1 MKKVLLVIYFVFI
14 CSFCNAL
21 NVKII
26 ESQSYNVGH
35 VMDTVWLNLISSLG
49 HTATIEPQLLLNSNA
64 FFATTD
70 VLIISS
76 GVITLPANYVTT
88 IQQFL
93 QAGKPVYIQAEYLK
107 SYSTTAAFESLV
119 NILGGTFAW
128 GTELSGD
135 LAPVFPQS
143 TFANT
148 PNSVASINYYWY
160 GVEANTTPTVSAV
173 IKNQNFNLGLFFCP
187 PTPCTG
193 KLITTTDQD
202 WIRAADPV
210 DLQLMENI
218 FYHLIDTTSTCNVV
232 VQPNINFGNDTTL
245 CNGDSLVL
253 NVNGTFNSYTWQ
265 NGSTNSSFVVNAP
278 GTYYVSAVNTCDTKT
293 DTIVVAYT
301 ACGNVP
307 AALFSSSDTLWCD
320 KTCIDFYDLSQNTP
334 TTWQWYF
341 AGASP
346 TTSTDQNPTGI
357 CYNNYGSFDV
367 VLVACNSVGC
377 DSVYKQNFVTEF
389 QLPAVPTVTLSGDTL
404 NSSPAN
410 SYQWFNVNNV
420 NLVLGTNNYF
430 VPTVAGSYYVLISDS
445 NGCQTPSA
453 VISIAL
459 SVPTIHL
466 NNNYIVYDNANHLL
480 QLKNINTNMPYAIH
494 SADGKI
500 CLQGNTNLHNQQI
513 DVSSLARG
521 IYTITIYDGQLPLTT
536 KVAIY

>member
-1 MKKVLLVIYFVFI
+1 MKKVLLAVYFVFM

-26 ESQSYNVGH
+26 ESQTNNAGH
-35 VMDTVWLNLISSLG
+35 VMDLNWYSMLNLLG
-49 HTATIEPQLLLNSNA
+49 HTPTIEPQVLLSNNA

-70 VLIISS
+70 VLIVSS
-76 GVITLPANYVTT
+76 GVIALPANYVTT

-93 QAGKPVYIQAEYLK
+93 QTGKPVYIQSEYQI
-107 SYSTTAAFESLV
+107 SYTTNAAFESLV
-119 NILGGTFAW
+119 NNLGGSFAWLAEISGDLQPTIPQGTFAN
-128 GTELSGD
+128 S
-135 LAPVFPQS
+135 
-143 TFANT
+143 
-148 PNSVASINYYWY
+148 PNNVASIDYFWY
-160 GVEANTTPTVSAV
+160 GVDGCVSSSV
-173 IKNQNFNLGLFFCP
+173 SSILSYQLYNLGFMFCP
-187 PTPCTG
+187 ATPGIG
-193 KLITTTDQD
+193 KLATTTDQD
-202 WIRAADPV
+202 WIRAADPA

-218 FYHLIDTTSTCNVV
+218 FYHLTDTSIVCSTIAEGVNL
-232 VQPNINFGNDTTL
+232 GNDTLL

-253 NVNGTFNSYTWQ
+253 NLTGAFSSYLWQ

-278 GTYYVSAVNTCDTKT
+278 GTYYVSAVATCDTKT

-307 AALFSSSDTLWCD
+307 VSLFSSSDTLWCD

-346 TTSTDQNPTGI
+346 TTSTDQNPTSI

-367 VLVACNSVGC
+367 VLVVCNGSGC

-404 NSSPAN
+404 YSSPAN

-480 QLKNINTNMPYAIH
+480 QLKNINTNMPYVIH